1 MKRRCVAAA
10 CAIAVLSQRSALA
23 QQPARIKQ
31 IGWLGNSAPV
41 TSEGI
46 AVWDAFRLELNRLG
60 WVEGRDIA
68 FERRFAEG
76 DVELFPRLA
85 RELIDRKVD
94 LIVAVSGNA
103 ARAAKNSTASI
114 PIVFASVASPV
125 EQGLVASLAR
135 PAGNLTGMT
144 TQSDEMIGKRLQL
157 LKEVAPRI
165 ARVAYLTDESDA
177 ATQLLRAAAVL
188 GIELLPAKAQR
199 AQELAGA
206 VAAGAR
212 ADAWFV
218 TDQTL
223 YFAHRKAIVDLI
235 AVQRKPAVYPQTVYV
250 QAGGLMSY
258 AVDLKDQFRRAA
270 GLVDKVLRGAL
281 PADIPVQQPIKFEL
295 TINLGTARAIGL
307 KIPQSVLLR
316 ADEVIE

>member
-23 QQPARIKQ
+23 RQPARIKQ

-41 TSEGI
+41 TPEGI
-46 AVWDAFRLELNRLG
+46 AVWDAFRLELHRLG
-60 WVEGRDIA
+60 WLEGRDIA

-94 LIVAVSGNA
+94 LIVAVCGNA

-114 PIVFASVASPV
+114 PVVFASVASPV

-135 PAGNLTGMT
+135 PAGNLTGMP
-144 TQSDEMIGKRLQL
+144 TQSDETIGKRL
-157 LKEVAPRI
+157 
-165 ARVAYLTDESDA
+165 
-177 ATQLLRAAAVL
+177 
-188 GIELLPAKAQR
+188 
-199 AQELAGA
+199 
-206 VAAGAR
+206 
-212 ADAWFV
+212 
-218 TDQTL
+218 
-223 YFAHRKAIVDLI
+223 H
-235 AVQRKPAVYPQTVYV
+235 
-250 QAGGLMSY
+250 
-258 AVDLKDQFRRAA
+258 AVDLKDPFRRAT

-281 PADIPVQQPIKFEL
+281 PADIPVQQPTKFEL
-295 TINLGTARAIGL
+295 TINLGTARALGL